1 MKVDTTLT
9 QDLAQLASDARR
21 IEAEGY
27 DGAWFGETRHDP
39 FLVSLRAA
47 DATTTLQLGTSIA
60 IAFART
66 PMTLANVA
74 YDLQRYS
81 NGRFTLGL
89 GSQVKPHIERRFSMP
104 WSHPAPRMREM
115 VLAIRAIW
123 DTWQNGT
130 PLHFEGEFYTHTL
143 MTPFFSPPPL
153 QTALPG
159 IYLAGVG
166 ELMTEVAG
174 EVADGFFFHPFT
186 TVKYMQEKT
195 FPALERGARK
205 AGRALRDLEI
215 CGPAFVAVGRD
226 QAELDTAISGTK
238 KQIAFYASTPA
249 YRGVLDLHGW
259 GDKQPELTRMSKQGR
274 WDEMADVITDEMLET
289 FAVVGRP
296 EEVGRGLGERLAPLA
311 SRISLYANYEIDPA
325 IWPVV
330 ADAVRKVAG

>member
-1 MKVDTTLT
+1 MKVDTTIT
-9 QDLAQLASDARR
+9 QDLAQVGPDTKR
-21 IEAEGY
+21 IEDEGY
-27 DGAWFGETRHDP
+27 DGGWFGETRHDP
-39 FLVSLRAA
+39 FLVCLQASN
-47 DATTTLQLGTSIA
+47 ATTTLEIGTSIA

-66 PMTLANVA
+66 PMTLANLS

-130 PLHFEGEFYTHTL
+130 PLNFTGEFYTHTL

-153 QTALPG
+153 ETALPP

-195 FPALERGARK
+195 LPALERGAQK
-205 AGRALRDLEI
+205 AVPRSS
-215 CGPAFVAVGRD
+215 PSAVIRPNSMRRYGAPRSRSRFTPRPRRI
-226 QAELDTAISGTK
+226 AVCWTCTAGATSSPNSPG
-238 KQIAFYASTPA
+238 
-249 YRGVLDLHGW
+249 
-259 GDKQPELTRMSKQGR
+259 
-274 WDEMADVITDEMLET
+274 
-289 FAVVGRP
+289 
-296 EEVGRGLGERLAPLA
+296 
-311 SRISLYANYEIDPA
+311 
-325 IWPVV
+325 
-330 ADAVRKVAG
+330 